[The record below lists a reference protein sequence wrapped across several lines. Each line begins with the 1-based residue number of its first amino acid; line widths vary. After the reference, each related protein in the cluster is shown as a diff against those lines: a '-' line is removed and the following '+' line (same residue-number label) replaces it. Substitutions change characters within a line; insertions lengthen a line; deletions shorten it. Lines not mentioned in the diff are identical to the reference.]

1 MNLFNKDHDKYNPSF
16 RKGMKMEPLKDYT
29 IDELLTVLMAREVKN
44 TDVMIVGV
52 ATPMVWAAFTL
63 AKLLYA
69 PEAIF
74 HYIMGNT
81 FVFEPRQVSLLYL
94 EMNTA
99 RAYRFQNSGECTLE
113 SLPSARLT
121 TIEWFRPAQIDMYG
135 NTNNICIGPWEK
147 PKLRFPGCA
156 GIADFSMFYERGSF
170 LYTPR
175 HDKRTFVS
183 TLDFISG
190 VGFPE
195 GKKSSCGGSGPQC
208 VVTNLAYLDFD
219 ELSRRMRIK
228 TIHPGVSLEK
238 VKDSTGFE
246 LVIPKDLKETTPPS
260 QQEIRTLREKVD
272 PLGIR
277 KLEVLSGKER
287 EDLLN
292 DIIKKEIA
300 MVNKFPTPLQ

>member
-1 MNLFNKDHDKYNPSF
+1 
-16 RKGMKMEPLKDYT
+16 MEFSNDYT

-44 TDVMIVGV
+44 TDIMIVGV

-63 AKLLYA
+63 AKLTHA
-69 PEAIF
+69 PDAIY

-113 SLPSARLT
+113 SLPSPRLT

-135 NTNNICIGPWEK
+135 NTNNICIGNWER

-156 GIADFSMFYERGSF
+156 GIADFSMFYDRGSF

-175 HDKRTFVS
+175 HNKKVFVPK
-183 TLDFISG
+183 LDFVSG
-190 VGFPE
+190 VGFPNGE
-195 GKKSSCGGSGPQC
+195 KSICGGAGPQC
-208 VVTNLAYLDFD
+208 VVSNLAYLVFD
-219 ELSRRMRIK
+219 KAIKRMKIG
-228 TIHPGVSLEK
+228 TIHPEVELET
-238 VKDSTGFE
+238 VKESTGFD
-246 LVIPKDLKETTPPS
+246 LIIPEKIEETRPPTLKEI
-260 QQEIRTLREKVD
+260 QLLREKVD

-287 EDLLN
+287 EELLYQ
-292 DIIKKEIA
+292 IIKKEIA
-300 MVNKFPTPLQ
+300 MENRFPKPLNN